1 MDLDE
6 KVIEVSKAR
15 EMMDYYGQFKL
26 KPLQL
31 KFLDLV
37 IAATDPKADSL
48 EKLILPT
55 DVLCWNLG
63 MITRK
68 ASTTTPQ
75 HMNKKVKDLAM
86 SLMGKNVFET
96 AKGVRI
102 TQLPWFTTIQ
112 ILYDTNEVEIT
123 LSDQLK
129 EFLLINQSMGHK
141 FHKYHFSTIN
151 YLTQRESILL
161 YMLLNSVYVCDKGTA
176 TYSIEELQQKLCI
189 VPNPEYHALNKKNNK
204 HQYSDQ
210 LGNTI
215 GTSMLCTRN
224 FKRLVIGKAIDDIN
238 THTNILVKAVMTPIE
253 QPDTKKTHVVFEV
266 SDNPNFKGTR
276 PQSKTKKS
284 GFVTGDEAHIQ
295 ELNDQAISELQ
306 KRKDLII
313 NLFGDEATDYIA
325 IIDEY
330 YPEQKSLAEVCLRCE
345 WLVAIKEFE
354 QKHGSKTLKSLIMI
368 DYISAGLFNRA
379 MAKKPDRH
387 VKGETTKVRN
397 FQVKKNHISTTQ
409 NTKVIQNINFRESNE
424 SIAST
429 ILAKILNSYKI
440 INETRWPDKCNSF
453 EKLIETSA
461 QVTESSITQVKL
473 IKELFKDT
481 GQFTWCIFSTE
492 KIETKE
498 SYILTITQI
507 QQDLITNYNFTG
519 QEATENSKLIK
530 EILDNLLMLPIDKV
544 ARKASSLDGL

>member
-189 VPNPEYHALNKKNNK
+189 VPNPEYHALDRKNNK
-204 HQYSDQ
+204 KLYSDQ

-238 THTNILVKAVMTPIE
+238 THTDILVKAVMTPIE

-266 SDNPNFKGTR
+266 SDNPNFKGKR
-276 PQSKTKKS
+276 PQSRTKKS

-295 ELNDQAISELQ
+295 EINDQAISELQ
-306 KRKDLII
+306 KRKDMII
-313 NLFGDEATDYIA
+313 NLFEEDASDYIA

-345 WLVAIKEFE
+345 WLVSIKEFE
-354 QKHGSKTLKSLIMI
+354 QRHGSKSLKSLIMI

-397 FQVKKNHISTTQ
+397 FNLKKNSHISQTV
-409 NTKVIQNINFRESNE
+409 KPIQNIAFRESND

-440 INETRWPDKCNSF
+440 INETQWPYKCKNF
-453 EKLIETSA
+453 ETYIETSS
-461 QVTESSITQVKL
+461 QVTERSITQIKL
-473 IKELFKDT
+473 IKSLFKDT
-481 GQFTWCIFSTE
+481 GQFTWCVFSTE
-492 KIETKE
+492 DNETKE
-498 SYILTITQI
+498 SYILTINQI

-519 QEATENSKLIK
+519 QEATVNSELIK
-530 EILDNLLMLPIDKV
+530 AILDNLLLLPIDKV
-544 ARKASSLDGL
+544 ARKASNLDGL